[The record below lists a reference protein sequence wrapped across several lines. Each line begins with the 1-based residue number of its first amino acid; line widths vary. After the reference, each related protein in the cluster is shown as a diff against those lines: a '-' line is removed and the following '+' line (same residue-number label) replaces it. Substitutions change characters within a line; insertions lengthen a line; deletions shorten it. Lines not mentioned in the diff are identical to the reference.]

1 MTRCLT
7 ELFSERVN
15 PKLGRVM
22 QILGLRLK
30 PNKLPGS
37 SFVTGENLFLEIP
50 ERSSRLLDA

>member
-15 PKLGRVM
+15 PKLGRVA

-30 PNKLPGS
+30 PDKLADL
-37 SFVTGENLFLEIP
+37 SFVTGKNLFLEIP
-50 ERSSRLLDA
+50 